1 VLSEPL
7 SSLRGS
13 RLQRGTTRGSMSTF
27 LQILNYKEHY
37 QNTAKI
43 LQIFFR

>member
-1 VLSEPL
+1 
-7 SSLRGS
+7 
-13 RLQRGTTRGSMSTF
+13 MSTF

-43 LQIFFR
+43 LQIFFSLNDILEPWTQYQLLLKLIWAKL